1 MSYGYSVYCCE
12 MSQVTWGLSTLYL
25 FFLVSAFISSTA
37 PSSYAET
44 AGSVF
49 VVSAAGDPNKAP
61 KKSPHPALQPLVLI
75 FCALG
80 VSPDGSSKKPFEG
93 SSEGF
98 SRSIAATAS
107 TAATALCTSSP
118 PRPPRPRFLLFV
130 SFSTV
135 SCESARPLLLSSS
148 LKASESDFP
157 SCPKARTLPGFN
169 PGATSGR
176 SFKKSSSSSSS
187 FVVAPRMNRGVGP
200 KIGSISASGS
210 SASSCTTAS
219 M

>member
-75 FCALG
+75 FCAFG

-107 TAATALCTSSP
+107 TATAKVGLRHQTMNP
-118 PRPPRPRFLLFV
+118 PP
-130 SFSTV
+130 
-135 SCESARPLLLSSS
+135 
-148 LKASESDFP
+148 
-157 SCPKARTLPGFN
+157 
-169 PGATSGR
+169 
-176 SFKKSSSSSSS
+176 
-187 FVVAPRMNRGVGP
+187 
-200 KIGSISASGS
+200 
-210 SASSCTTAS
+210 
-219 M
+219 